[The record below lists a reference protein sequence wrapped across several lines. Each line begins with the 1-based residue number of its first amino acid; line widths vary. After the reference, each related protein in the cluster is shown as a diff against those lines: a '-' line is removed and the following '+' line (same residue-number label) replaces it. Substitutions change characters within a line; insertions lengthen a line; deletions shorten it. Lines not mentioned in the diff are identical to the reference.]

1 MDKYNKS
8 SIDASKIFGDLL
20 LNVNFVDLVER
31 IMGVTR
37 SNIVSVE
44 LTSNDNQSHQKVE
57 YQYDGLN
64 ASGLGFYN
72 DDTQMI
78 AA

>member
-1 MDKYNKS
+1 MAKYNKS
-8 SIDASKIFGDLL
+8 SIDASRIFSDLL

-64 ASGLGFYN
+64 TSGLGFYN